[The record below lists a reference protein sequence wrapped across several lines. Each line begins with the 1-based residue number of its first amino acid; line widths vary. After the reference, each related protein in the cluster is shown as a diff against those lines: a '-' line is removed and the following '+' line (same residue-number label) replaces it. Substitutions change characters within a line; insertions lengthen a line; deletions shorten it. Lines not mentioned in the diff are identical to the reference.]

1 MLNKEKENGVGMREL
16 TLRDIYKAV
25 LDRIVFV
32 AIVPFVA
39 VLITAYISWNVLPP
53 IYTATTTMY
62 VLNRTSEDAIS
73 YTDINTSTLLVNDY
87 QALASSNRVKDGAAE
102 LIGLDDLNDYEVS
115 ISLQSST
122 RLISVNVEGR
132 DPAMTANVANAIA
145 TKLSECIIDV
155 MKVENISMID
165 VATPPDRPSGPPAT
179 RNTIIAGLIGLI
191 ASVGIV
197 TFAEVLNTKIR
208 TTEDVEKLLNLPVLT
223 QVPTIID
230 M

>member
-1 MLNKEKENGVGMREL
+1 MLNKEKELSAGMREL
-16 TLRDIYKAV
+16 TLRDIFKAV

-39 VLITAYISWNVLPP
+39 VLLTAYISWNVLPP

-62 VLNRTSEDAIS
+62 VLNRASEDAIS
-73 YTDINTSTLLVNDY
+73 YTDINTSTLLVSDY

-102 LIGLDDLNDYEVS
+102 LIGLDDLDDYEIS

-122 RLISVNVEGR
+122 RLISVSVEGR

-179 RNTIIAGLIGLI
+179 RNTILAGLIGLI

-197 TFAEVLNTKIR
+197 TFAEALNTKIR
-208 TTEDVEKLLNLPVLT
+208 TAEDVEKILNLPVLT
-223 QVPTIID
+223 QVPTLID